1 MSGPS
6 LVGWAYLNGVELDFT
21 WPGKPTDNTV
31 MEAFNARF
39 RGNADTTTE
48 NAPTAP
54 GAGYSAHIRPDGH
67 SQQWD

>member
-31 MEAFNARF
+31 MEAFNVRF
-39 RGNADTTTE
+39 RGQRRHYNRE
-48 NAPTAP
+48 RPH
-54 GAGYSAHIRPDGH
+54 GAWGRLLGPYQARWS
-67 SQQWD
+67 